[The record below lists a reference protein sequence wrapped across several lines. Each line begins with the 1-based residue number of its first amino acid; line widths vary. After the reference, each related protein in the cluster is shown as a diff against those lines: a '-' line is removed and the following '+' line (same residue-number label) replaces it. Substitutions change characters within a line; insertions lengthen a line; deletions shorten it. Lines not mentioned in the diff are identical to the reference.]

1 MKVMVK
7 NEGETYKLGKFIGE
21 RLSRGAV
28 LSLNGDLGAGKT
40 HMTKGIA
47 EGMGIKDYI
56 TSPSFTIL
64 NTYDGDIPLYHF
76 DVYRIDDIREMYEI
90 GFDEYIYGNGVC
102 VIEWGS
108 MVEELIPE
116 NSIKLS
122 IVKLEDDV
130 REIEILNLPFQ
141 LGEEWR

>member
-1 MKVMVK
+1 MKVIVN
-7 NEGETYKLGKFIGE
+7 NEGETYRLGKYIGE
-21 RLSRGAV
+21 RLPKGAV

-64 NTYDGDIPLYHF
+64 NTYNGEVPLYHF
-76 DVYRIDDIREMYEI
+76 DVYRIEDIREMYEI
-90 GFDEYIYGNGVC
+90 GFDEYLYGDGVC
-102 VIEWGS
+102 VIEWGN
-108 MVEELIPE
+108 MVTELLPE
-116 NSIKLS
+116 DAIKLF

-130 REIEILNLPFQ
+130 REIDILNLPFQ

>member
-1 MKVMVK
+1 MKLIVN
-7 NEGETYKLGKFIGE
+7 NEGETYRLGKYIGE
-21 RLSRGAV
+21 RLSRGSV

-47 EGMGIKDYI
+47 EGMGINDYI

-64 NTYDGDIPLYHF
+64 NTYDGVIPLYHF

-90 GFDEYIYGNGVC
+90 GFDEYLYGSGVC
-102 VIEWGS
+102 VIEWGN
-108 MVEELIPE
+108 MVRELLPE
-116 NSIKLS
+116 NHINLT
-122 IVKLEDDV
+122 IVKLEDDI
-130 REIEILNLPFQ
+130 REIEIQNLPFQ